1 MKLTIKNLLSL
12 GICTFIALTTTTL
25 KAGEIVDYKIT
36 VPPPQAYSFAQYAD
50 MPVSLY
56 TGTPS
61 IDIPLYTIQVGE
73 YSFPISLSYHAS
85 GIKVS
90 QEARWVGLGWN
101 LNAGGNISRTIRG
114 MDDLIGGYY
123 YQDALIPPMVDFDRT
138 DLLSSAPI
146 DQYIAMLKIRDE
158 IDPEPDVFYY
168 NFMGYTGKFYCKNSG
183 SKEENGFYI
192 ENPEH
197 NLKISFSYQEL
208 KFSITTPDGIQYIF
222 NISSRT
228 KTSSVK
234 FDEIRGPYTDMKSF
248 PYNEFRS
255 ESITSWDL
263 SEIILPNKEKIL
275 FEYTFLNDPFLPSSS
290 NILQKEYHTIDILKD
305 TGIAYYGDKREETI
319 FSVNRVTDQTLLKTI
334 TWSSGS
340 ISFSTSSRLDFGK
353 NTIQFGNDYLKLD
366 KMSIFKTGEN
376 RPIKEI
382 IFHESYFANPDEPED
397 WYNLRLRLD
406 SISECY
412 GSIRDVHKFGYDT
425 RHPLPPKYSLAQD
438 LWGYYNGINNT
449 KYFYPPITVSQDY
462 TKLDGK
468 TVAYKKGEILSGGA
482 RQARAEYITTAM
494 LTSIESPEGAIT
506 QFEYE
511 PNTAEGEYEKIEF
524 LRKDTL
530 RKATKDSIVSFD
542 FNLQNA
548 AYIKLNFIYNEGATG
563 IYNHPYADS
572 IISIYDQKGKNIKHW
587 RPRQHPTALY
597 LFITDSSKYEKG
609 DYRLVLRANGLSQEI
624 FLTIYDA
631 PTVVGPVPGGGVRIA
646 RIKSPINTKEFLYT
660 KEDGT
665 STSGIF
671 VREPFHESLQAFY
684 EESNNQIDAL
694 VTYLVQQSDPVY
706 PLASPTVN
714 SAIGYSCVRVITR
727 GEDKSIQEEYCYY
740 NQQEKVNRRFVGLPG
755 EQIYTNGKLKSY
767 RMYNGNEL
775 EQNTEYEYRSDT
787 VAILNAWFQ
796 DYCNFGE
803 ITAYHVPIE
812 HCRLEQE
819 SQTTYDHTH
828 RSENT
833 KTTTYTYNSSNYQ
846 PSEVSVYD
854 GLQEKTVRTTYS
866 VDLKDQT
873 PYSEMC
879 DNVNNR
885 VSLPIETRSYKNGDL
900 VQKELH
906 TYKKNTKSG
915 NFVPDAVYNY
925 YLGSKQT
932 ASDFNGS
939 NLSQYGLPDYT
950 LSGYDKYDNITE
962 VKSRTGE
969 SEVYIWGY
977 NGQYVIARIVNAT
990 RSLIEGYGIG
1000 SLDSFASGAEPSEAD
1015 WNKLNALRNS
1025 LPQCM
1030 VYTYKYEPMVG
1041 LIETTDPKGMTLY
1054 YEYDAKGRLTI
1065 ERDNNRNMIRSYRYT
1080 QKNER

>member
-1 MKLTIKNLLSL
+1 MKLTINNLLSL
-12 GICTFIALTTTTL
+12 GMCTFIALTTTTL

-61 IDIPLYTIQVGE
+61 IDIPLYTIQVGG

-90 QEARWVGLGWN
+90 QEASWVGLGWN

-114 MDDLIGGYY
+114 MDDLTRGYY
-123 YQDALIPPMVDFDRT
+123 HQDTKIPYEITHNSDDIVDFFDDT
-138 DLLSSAPI
+138 NQGGA
-146 DQYIAMLKIRDE
+146 LKVDT
-158 IDPEPDVFYY
+158 EPDVFYY

-183 SKEENGFYI
+183 RKEENGFYI

-222 NISSRT
+222 DTSSHT

-275 FEYTFLNDPFLPSSS
+275 FEYTFLDNPFFPSSS
-290 NILQKEYHTIDILKD
+290 NILQKKYHTIDIVKN

-319 FSVNRVTDQTLLKTI
+319 FSVNRVTDQTLLKKI

-382 IFHESYFANPDEPED
+382 IFHESYFSNPDEPED

-425 RHPLPPKYSLAQD
+425 RYPLPPKYSLAQD

-449 KYFYPPITVSQDY
+449 TYFYPSITVSQDY

-468 TVAYKKGEILSGGA
+468 TVAFKKGEILSGGA
-482 RQARAEYITTAM
+482 RQARAEYITTTM

-530 RKATKDSIVSFD
+530 RKTIGGNSIVSFD
-542 FNLQNA
+542 FSIPNN
-548 AYIKLNFIYNEGATG
+548 AYIRLYFHYNEDILGVSG
-563 IYNHPYADS
+563 NIHKDS
-572 IISIYDQKGKNIKHW
+572 IISIYNHKGIRIKNWGHQNFPPGDFNWI
-587 RPRQHPTALY
+587 
-597 LFITDSSKYEKG
+597 ISDSSKYEKG
-609 DYRLVLRANGLSQEI
+609 DYRLVLRASYPSQKI

-631 PTVVGPVPGGGVRIA
+631 PTVIGPVPGGGVRIA

-684 EESNNQIDAL
+684 EKSNNQIDAL

-714 SAIGYSCVRVITR
+714 SAVGYSCVRVITR

-803 ITAYHVPIE
+803 IAAYHVPIE

-819 SQTTYDHTH
+819 TQTTYDHTH
-828 RSENT
+828 FSENT

-925 YLGSKQT
+925 YLGSEQT

-990 RSLIEGYGIG
+990 RSLIESYGIG

>member
-1 MKLTIKNLLSL
+1 MKLTINNLLSL

-61 IDIPLYTIQVGE
+61 IDIPLYTIQVGG

-90 QEARWVGLGWN
+90 QEASWVGLGWN

-114 MDDLIGGYY
+114 MDDLTRGYY
-123 YQDALIPPMVDFDRT
+123 HQDTKIPYEITHNSDDIVDFFDDT
-138 DLLSSAPI
+138 NQGGA
-146 DQYIAMLKIRDE
+146 LKVDT
-158 IDPEPDVFYY
+158 EPDVFYY

-183 SKEENGFYI
+183 RKEENGFYI

-222 NISSRT
+222 DTSSHT

-275 FEYTFLNDPFLPSSS
+275 FEYTFLDNPFFPSSS
-290 NILQKEYHTIDILKD
+290 NILQKKYHTIDIVKN

-319 FSVNRVTDQTLLKTI
+319 FSVNRVTDQTLLKKI

-382 IFHESYFANPDEPED
+382 IFHESYFSNPDEPED

-425 RHPLPPKYSLAQD
+425 RYPLPPKYSLAQD

-449 KYFYPPITVSQDY
+449 TYFYPSITVSQDY

-468 TVAYKKGEILSGGA
+468 TVAFKKGEILSGDA
-482 RQARAEYITTAM
+482 RQARAEYITTTM

-530 RKATKDSIVSFD
+530 RKTIGGNSIVSFD
-542 FNLQNA
+542 FSIPNN
-548 AYIKLNFIYNEGATG
+548 AYIRLYFHYNEDILGVSG
-563 IYNHPYADS
+563 NIHKDS
-572 IISIYDQKGKNIKHW
+572 IISIYNHKGIRIKNWGHQNFPPGDFNWI
-587 RPRQHPTALY
+587 
-597 LFITDSSKYEKG
+597 ISDSSKYEKG
-609 DYRLVLRANGLSQEI
+609 DYRLVLRASYPSQKI

-631 PTVVGPVPGGGVRIA
+631 PTVIGPVPGGGVRIA

-684 EESNNQIDAL
+684 EKSNNQIDAL
-694 VTYLVQQSDPVY
+694 VTYLV
-706 PLASPTVN
+706 
-714 SAIGYSCVRVITR
+714 
-727 GEDKSIQEEYCYY
+727 
-740 NQQEKVNRRFVGLPG
+740 
-755 EQIYTNGKLKSY
+755 
-767 RMYNGNEL
+767 
-775 EQNTEYEYRSDT
+775 
-787 VAILNAWFQ
+787 
-796 DYCNFGE
+796 
-803 ITAYHVPIE
+803 
-812 HCRLEQE
+812 
-819 SQTTYDHTH
+819 
-828 RSENT
+828 
-833 KTTTYTYNSSNYQ
+833 
-846 PSEVSVYD
+846 
-854 GLQEKTVRTTYS
+854 
-866 VDLKDQT
+866 
-873 PYSEMC
+873 
-879 DNVNNR
+879 
-885 VSLPIETRSYKNGDL
+885 
-900 VQKELH
+900 
-906 TYKKNTKSG
+906 
-915 NFVPDAVYNY
+915 
-925 YLGSKQT
+925 
-932 ASDFNGS
+932 
-939 NLSQYGLPDYT
+939 
-950 LSGYDKYDNITE
+950 
-962 VKSRTGE
+962 
-969 SEVYIWGY
+969 
-977 NGQYVIARIVNAT
+977 
-990 RSLIEGYGIG
+990 
-1000 SLDSFASGAEPSEAD
+1000 
-1015 WNKLNALRNS
+1015 
-1025 LPQCM
+1025 
-1030 VYTYKYEPMVG
+1030 
-1041 LIETTDPKGMTLY
+1041 
-1054 YEYDAKGRLTI
+1054 
-1065 ERDNNRNMIRSYRYT
+1065 
-1080 QKNER
+1080 

>member
-1 MKLTIKNLLSL
+1 MKLTINNLLSL

-61 IDIPLYTIQVGE
+61 IDIPLYTIQVGG

-90 QEARWVGLGWN
+90 QEASWVGLGWN

-114 MDDLIGGYY
+114 MDDLTRGYY
-123 YQDALIPPMVDFDRT
+123 HQDTKIPYEITHNSDDIVDFFDDT
-138 DLLSSAPI
+138 NQGGA
-146 DQYIAMLKIRDE
+146 LKVDT
-158 IDPEPDVFYY
+158 EPDVFYY

-183 SKEENGFYI
+183 RKEENGFYI

-222 NISSRT
+222 DTSSHT

-275 FEYTFLNDPFLPSSS
+275 FEYTFLDNPFFPSSS
-290 NILQKEYHTIDILKD
+290 NILQKKYHTIDIVKN

-319 FSVNRVTDQTLLKTI
+319 FSVNRVTDQTLLKKI

-382 IFHESYFANPDEPED
+382 IFHESYFSNPDEPED

-425 RHPLPPKYSLAQD
+425 RYPLPPKYSLAQD

-449 KYFYPPITVSQDY
+449 TYFYPSITVSQDY

-468 TVAYKKGEILSGGA
+468 TVAFKKGEILSGGA
-482 RQARAEYITTAM
+482 RQARAEYITTTM

-530 RKATKDSIVSFD
+530 RKTIGGNSIVSFD
-542 FNLQNA
+542 FSIPNN
-548 AYIKLNFIYNEGATG
+548 AYIRLYFHYNEDILGVSG
-563 IYNHPYADS
+563 NIHKDS
-572 IISIYDQKGKNIKHW
+572 IISIYNHKGI
-587 RPRQHPTALY
+587 
-597 LFITDSSKYEKG
+597 
-609 DYRLVLRANGLSQEI
+609 
-624 FLTIYDA
+624 
-631 PTVVGPVPGGGVRIA
+631 
-646 RIKSPINTKEFLYT
+646 RIKNWGHQNFP
-660 KEDGT
+660 
-665 STSGIF
+665 
-671 VREPFHESLQAFY
+671 P
-684 EESNNQIDAL
+684 
-694 VTYLVQQSDPVY
+694 
-706 PLASPTVN
+706 
-714 SAIGYSCVRVITR
+714 R
-727 GEDKSIQEEYCYY
+727 G
-740 NQQEKVNRRFVGLPG
+740 L
-755 EQIYTNGKLKSY
+755 
-767 RMYNGNEL
+767 
-775 EQNTEYEYRSDT
+775 
-787 VAILNAWFQ
+787 
-796 DYCNFGE
+796 
-803 ITAYHVPIE
+803 
-812 HCRLEQE
+812 
-819 SQTTYDHTH
+819 
-828 RSENT
+828 
-833 KTTTYTYNSSNYQ
+833 
-846 PSEVSVYD
+846 
-854 GLQEKTVRTTYS
+854 
-866 VDLKDQT
+866 
-873 PYSEMC
+873 
-879 DNVNNR
+879 
-885 VSLPIETRSYKNGDL
+885 
-900 VQKELH
+900 
-906 TYKKNTKSG
+906 
-915 NFVPDAVYNY
+915 
-925 YLGSKQT
+925 
-932 ASDFNGS
+932 
-939 NLSQYGLPDYT
+939 
-950 LSGYDKYDNITE
+950 
-962 VKSRTGE
+962 
-969 SEVYIWGY
+969 
-977 NGQYVIARIVNAT
+977 
-990 RSLIEGYGIG
+990 
-1000 SLDSFASGAEPSEAD
+1000 
-1015 WNKLNALRNS
+1015 
-1025 LPQCM
+1025 
-1030 VYTYKYEPMVG
+1030 
-1041 LIETTDPKGMTLY
+1041 
-1054 YEYDAKGRLTI
+1054 
-1065 ERDNNRNMIRSYRYT
+1065 
-1080 QKNER
+1080 

>member
-1 MKLTIKNLLSL
+1 
-12 GICTFIALTTTTL
+12 
-25 KAGEIVDYKIT
+25 
-36 VPPPQAYSFAQYAD
+36 
-50 MPVSLY
+50 
-56 TGTPS
+56 
-61 IDIPLYTIQVGE
+61 
-73 YSFPISLSYHAS
+73 
-85 GIKVS
+85 
-90 QEARWVGLGWN
+90 
-101 LNAGGNISRTIRG
+101 
-114 MDDLIGGYY
+114 
-123 YQDALIPPMVDFDRT
+123 
-138 DLLSSAPI
+138 
-146 DQYIAMLKIRDE
+146 
-158 IDPEPDVFYY
+158 
-168 NFMGYTGKFYCKNSG
+168 
-183 SKEENGFYI
+183 
-192 ENPEH
+192 
-197 NLKISFSYQEL
+197 
-208 KFSITTPDGIQYIF
+208 
-222 NISSRT
+222 
-228 KTSSVK
+228 
-234 FDEIRGPYTDMKSF
+234 
-248 PYNEFRS
+248 
-255 ESITSWDL
+255 
-263 SEIILPNKEKIL
+263 
-275 FEYTFLNDPFLPSSS
+275 
-290 NILQKEYHTIDILKD
+290 
-305 TGIAYYGDKREETI
+305 
-319 FSVNRVTDQTLLKTI
+319 
-334 TWSSGS
+334 
-340 ISFSTSSRLDFGK
+340 
-353 NTIQFGNDYLKLD
+353 
-366 KMSIFKTGEN
+366 
-376 RPIKEI
+376 
-382 IFHESYFANPDEPED
+382 
-397 WYNLRLRLD
+397 
-406 SISECY
+406 
-412 GSIRDVHKFGYDT
+412 
-425 RHPLPPKYSLAQD
+425 
-438 LWGYYNGINNT
+438 
-449 KYFYPPITVSQDY
+449 
-462 TKLDGK
+462 
-468 TVAYKKGEILSGGA
+468 
-482 RQARAEYITTAM
+482 M

-609 DYRLVLRANGLSQEI
+609 DYRLVLPANDLAQEI
-624 FLTIYDA
+624 FVTIYDA

-646 RIKSPINTKEFLYT
+646 RIKSPLNTKEFLYT

-684 EESNNQIDAL
+684 EKSNNQIDAL

-714 SAIGYSCVRVITR
+714 SAVGYSCVRVITR

-740 NQQEKVNRRFVGLPG
+740 NQQEKVNRRFLGLPG

-803 ITAYHVPIE
+803 IAAYHVPIE

-819 SQTTYDHTH
+819 TQTTYDHTH
-828 RSENT
+828 FSENT

-915 NFVPDAVYNY
+915 NFVPDAV
-925 YLGSKQT
+925 
-932 ASDFNGS
+932 
-939 NLSQYGLPDYT
+939 
-950 LSGYDKYDNITE
+950 
-962 VKSRTGE
+962 
-969 SEVYIWGY
+969 
-977 NGQYVIARIVNAT
+977 
-990 RSLIEGYGIG
+990 
-1000 SLDSFASGAEPSEAD
+1000 
-1015 WNKLNALRNS
+1015 
-1025 LPQCM
+1025 
-1030 VYTYKYEPMVG
+1030 
-1041 LIETTDPKGMTLY
+1041 
-1054 YEYDAKGRLTI
+1054 
-1065 ERDNNRNMIRSYRYT
+1065 
-1080 QKNER
+1080 

>member
-90 QEARWVGLGWN
+90 QEASWVGLGWN
-101 LNAGGNISRTIRG
+101 LNAGGNISRTARG
-114 MDDLIGGYY
+114 IEDLEFGYY
-123 YQDALIPPMVDFDRT
+123 DQNNQIPPEVDFNRN
-138 DLLSSAPI
+138 DLLLLEIIDKYSAMFKFKV
-146 DQYIAMLKIRDE
+146 DT
-158 IDPEPDVFYY
+158 EPDVFYY

-183 SKEENGFYI
+183 SKEENGFYT

-197 NLKISFSYQEL
+197 NLKISFSYL
-208 KFSITTPDGIQYIF
+208 GPKFSITTPDGIQYIF
-222 NISSRT
+222 ETSSSI

-234 FDEIRGPYTDMKSF
+234 FDKIIGPYTDMKSF
-248 PYNEFRS
+248 PYDDHTRP
-255 ESITSWDL
+255 ITTSWDL
-263 SEIILPNKEKIL
+263 SEIILPNKEKIT
-275 FEYTFLNDPFLPSSS
+275 FEYTSVKDPFLPSSS
-290 NILQKEYHTIDILKD
+290 NIIQKKYHMIDIIN
-305 TGIAYYGDKREETI
+305 TGQTYFGDKNEETI
-319 FSVNRVTDQTLLKTI
+319 FFVGRVSYQKFLKTI
-334 TWSSGS
+334 TWPSGS
-340 ISFSTSSRLDFGK
+340 ISFSTSSRLDFKK
-353 NTIQFGNDYLKLD
+353 NASQIDEGCPKLD

-382 IFHESYFANPDEPED
+382 IFHESYFANPDKPED
-397 WYNLRLRLD
+397 CYNLRLRLD
-406 SISECY
+406 SISEYY
-412 GSIRDVHKFGYDT
+412 GSICDVHKFGYDT

-449 KYFYPPITVSQDY
+449 TYFYPSITVSQNY
-462 TKLDGK
+462 TKSDGK
-468 TVAYKKGEILSGGA
+468 TVAYKKGDTLSGCD
-482 RQARAEYITTAM
+482 RKTRAEYITTAM

-511 PNTAEGEYEKIEF
+511 PNTAEVEYEKIGF

-530 RKATKDSIVSFD
+530 RKAVGSNSIVSFD
-542 FNLQNA
+542 FSIPNN
-548 AYIKLNFIYNEGATG
+548 AYIRLYFHYREDILGVSRNIHK
-563 IYNHPYADS
+563 DS
-572 IISIYDQKGKNIKHW
+572 IISIYNHKGIRIKNWGHQNFPPGKFNWI
-587 RPRQHPTALY
+587 
-597 LFITDSSKYEKG
+597 ISDSSKYEKG
-609 DYRLVLRANGLSQEI
+609 DYRLVLRANDLSQEI

-631 PTVVGPVPGGGVRIA
+631 PTVVGPAPGGGVRIA

-671 VREPFHESLQAFY
+671 VREPFHESVQGFY
-684 EESNNQIDAL
+684 KKNNNQIDAL

-796 DYCNFGE
+796 DYCNFGV

-819 SQTTYDHTH
+819 TQTTYDHTH

-932 ASDFNGS
+932 ANDFNGS

-990 RSLIEGYGIG
+990 RSLIESYGIG

>member
-1 MKLTIKNLLSL
+1 MKLTINNLLSL

-61 IDIPLYTIQVGE
+61 IDIPLYTIQVGG

-90 QEARWVGLGWN
+90 QEASWVGLGWN

-114 MDDLIGGYY
+114 MDDLTRGYY
-123 YQDALIPPMVDFDRT
+123 HQDTKIPYEITHNSDDIVDFFDDT
-138 DLLSSAPI
+138 NQGGAFKVDT
-146 DQYIAMLKIRDE
+146 
-158 IDPEPDVFYY
+158 EPDVFYY

-183 SKEENGFYI
+183 RKEGNGFYI

-222 NISSRT
+222 DTSSHT

-275 FEYTFLNDPFLPSSS
+275 FEYTFLDDPFLPSSS
-290 NILQKEYHTIDILKD
+290 NILQKKYHTIDIVKN

-319 FSVNRVTDQTLLKTI
+319 FSVNRVTDQTLLKKI

-382 IFHESYFANPDEPED
+382 IFHESYFSNPDEPED

-425 RHPLPPKYSLAQD
+425 RYPLPPKYSLAQD

-449 KYFYPPITVSQDY
+449 TYFYPSITVSQDY

-468 TVAYKKGEILSGGA
+468 TVAFKKGEILSGGA
-482 RQARAEYITTAM
+482 RQARAEYITTTM

-819 SQTTYDHTH
+819 TQTTYDHTH

-854 GLQEKTVRTTYS
+854 GLQGKTVRTTYS

-925 YLGSKQT
+925 YLGSTQT

-990 RSLIEGYGIG
+990 RSLIESHGIG